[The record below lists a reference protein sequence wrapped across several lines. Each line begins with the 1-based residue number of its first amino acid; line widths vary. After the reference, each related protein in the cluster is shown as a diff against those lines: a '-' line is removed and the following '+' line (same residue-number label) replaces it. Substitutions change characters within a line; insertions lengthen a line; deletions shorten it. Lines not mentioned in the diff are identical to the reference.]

1 MSGPFSADDHRHMAR
16 ALRLA
21 ERGLYTTD
29 PNPRV
34 GCVLV
39 RGGQVVGEG
48 WHRRAGD
55 AHAERVA
62 LAAAGDAARGA
73 TAYITLEPCS
83 HHGRTPPCVD
93 GLIEARVARVVAA
106 MSDPNPLVAGHGLA
120 MLREAGIGTGVGL
133 LQADA
138 EALNPGFLRRMRQ
151 GRPYVRCKLAMSLDG
166 RTAMASG
173 ESQWITGGS
182 ARRDVQRLRARSSAI
197 LTGVGT
203 VLADDPSMTV
213 RLPVGD
219 LPGVGDEAYL
229 RQPLR
234 VVLDTRLRTQPRAN
248 MLSLPGAT
256 LIACGEGAS
265 AETEAE
271 LRAAGADVVRLPQLG
286 GRIDLSELLRL
297 LASREVNELLIESG
311 ATLAGG
317 ALQAGLVD
325 ELIVYVAPNL
335 MGDGARGLVSL
346 PGLERLT
353 ERVDL
358 RFDDLRRVGEDLRIV
373 LRPQI
378 RSGSD

>member
-1 MSGPFSADDHRHMAR
+1 MSVPFSAEDHRHMVR

-21 ERGLYTTD
+21 ELGLYTTD

-39 RGGQVVGEG
+39 RDGRVIGEG

-55 AHAERVA
+55 AHAERIA
-62 LAAAGDAARGA
+62 LDAAGEAAQGA
-73 TAYITLEPCS
+73 TAYVTLEPCS
-83 HHGRTPPCVD
+83 HHGRTPPCAQALVD
-93 GLIEARVARVVAA
+93 AGVARVVAA
-106 MSDPNPLVAGHGLA
+106 MPDPNPLVAGGGLA
-120 MLREAGIGTGVGL
+120 MLREAGIDAATGL

-138 EALNPGFLRRMRQ
+138 ESLNPGFLKRMRD

-173 ESQWITGGS
+173 ESQWITGEA
-182 ARRDVQRLRARSSAI
+182 ARLDVQRLRARSSAI

-213 RLPVGD
+213 RLPLAQ
-219 LPGVGDEAYL
+219 LPGVDEGEQL

-234 VVLDTRLRTQPRAN
+234 VVLDTRLRILPRAK
-248 MLSLPGAT
+248 MLSLPGET
-256 LIACGEGAS
+256 LVACGEGAS
-265 AETEAE
+265 AETEEE

-286 GRIDLSELLRL
+286 GRIDLAAL
-297 LASREVNELLIESG
+297 LAMLAGRGINELMIESG

-317 ALQAGLVD
+317 ALQASLVD

-335 MGDGARGLVSL
+335 MGDAARGLVSL

-358 RFDDLRRVGEDLRIV
+358 RFVDVRRVGDDLRIV
-373 LRPQI
+373 LQPQL
-378 RSGSD
+378 RSETD